1 MKKMLAILL
10 ALALLLALC
19 ACGESKSEAP
29 AATQAPAAEKAGETG
44 SAALPEKPAD
54 AQGEKSAAAAPSEAP
69 VKAAGPEGY
78 YKATES
84 IGADG
89 KREDMSE
96 LEALGMAYYLVL
108 EADGT
113 GYMEMLGEKTPLQW
127 SGSTITDDEGN
138 ASGFHYADDQIMLEG
153 ESSKM
158 IFVRLTDE
166 QLADYQEN
174 GSGSIEDILGGLI
187 DLFGS
192 GADDTV
198 YVETEGMIGDY
209 AVRFVGAEAL
219 KDADGKDALRVWYD
233 FTNQS
238 AEVVTAGTLNIDAEQ
253 GEDADYMAWTYV
265 DSEVSVPEDETD
277 YLAVA
282 PGYTVRCAM
291 LRSFDPAGGEIA
303 IKAYNWDGEGVVYH
317 LDPANLPGAPADEF
331 VIGATPDTEVAY
343 MFDVAESDD
352 AVELL
357 GIERVKDWDDEDAVL
372 VRFRFTNTGDEAT
385 SFGMARDTY
394 ALQDGYGL
402 ESAVY
407 MDGAE
412 EEQENTWTDIAP
424 GESVEVAM
432 AFLLRTD
439 SPVVVTSK
447 DSFLNESY
455 IGAVYALP

>member
-54 AQGEKSAAAAPSEAP
+54 AQGEKSPAAAPSEAP

-89 KREDMSE
+89 KREDMAE

-113 GYMEMLGEKTPLQW
+113 GYMDMLGEKTPLQW
-127 SGSTITDDEGN
+127 DGGTIRDDEGN
-138 ASGFHYADDQIMLEG
+138 VSAFHYADDQIMLEG
-153 ESSKM
+153 ESSKK

-166 QLADYQEN
+166 QLADYQEH

-187 DLFGS
+187 DLFGNFE
-192 GADDTV
+192 DTTV

-238 AEVVTAGTLNIDAEQ
+238 GEVVTAAALNLDAEQ

-265 DSEVSVPEDETD
+265 DSEVSVPEDDTE

-282 PGYTVRCAM
+282 PGFKVRCA
-291 LRSFDPAGGEIA
+291 LLYEFDPAGGEIA

-317 LDPANLPGAPADEF
+317 LDPANLPGAPADTFTYGEA
-331 VIGATPDTEVAY
+331 VEGVGY
-343 MFDVAESDD
+343 MDGVPASDD
-352 AVELL
+352 AVEIL

-372 VRFRFTNTGDEAT
+372 VRFRFTNIGSSEA
-385 SFGMARDTY
+385 SFGMARDNY

-412 EEQENTWTDIAP
+412 EEQENVWTDIAP
-424 GESVEVAM
+424 GESVEVAL

-439 SPVVVTSK
+439 SPVAVSSK

-455 IGAVYALP
+455 VGAAFELP

>member
-29 AATQAPAAEKAGETG
+29 AATQAPAAEKSGGETG

-54 AQGEKSAAAAPSEAP
+54 AAGEKSAAAAPSEAP
-69 VKAAGPEGY
+69 VKADGPEGY

-113 GYMEMLGEKTPLQW
+113 GYMEMFGEKTPLQW
-127 SGSTITDDEGN
+127 DGSTIRDDEGN
-138 ASGFHYADDQIMLEG
+138 ISGFHYADDQIMLEG

-192 GADDTV
+192 GEDTTV

-219 KDADGKDALRVWYD
+219 KDAEGKDALRVWYD

-253 GEDADYMAWTYV
+253 GEDAEYMAWTYI
-265 DSEVSVPEDETD
+265 DSDVSVPEDETD

-282 PGYTVRCAM
+282 PGFTVRCAM
-291 LRSFDPAGGEIA
+291 LRSYDPAGGEIA

-317 LDPANLPGAPADEF
+317 LDPANLPGAPADAFTYGEA
-331 VIGATPDTEVAY
+331 VEGVGY
-343 MFDVAESDD
+343 MDGVPAADD

-372 VRFRFTNTGDEAT
+372 IRFRFTNIGSSEA
-385 SFGMARDTY
+385 SFGMARDNY

-412 EEQENTWTDIAP
+412 EEQENVWTDIAP
-424 GESVEVAM
+424 GESVEVAL
-432 AFLLRTD
+432 AFLLRTG

-455 IGAVYALP
+455 VGAVYALP